1 MSSTWAIV
9 VAGGDGSRLGADRP
23 KAFIGLGGRPLL
35 AHSIDLL
42 EDHPAVD
49 RIVLVVPAEW
59 EEPATLL
66 ADELAAGKVVAAVPG
81 GETRALSVAAGL
93 DVVADD
99 AEAILVHDAAR
110 PFATAEL
117 IDRLLEAL
125 ATHAG
130 AVPAVAVTDT
140 VKRVEGGRVAE
151 TLERSELRAVQTPQA
166 FRAEALRRAYAAP
179 AAALRDATDCASL
192 VEAAGLEVA
201 VVPGEGGNMKITS
214 PEDLAGA
221 EERLR

>member
-9 VAGGDGSRLGADRP
+9 VAGGEGSRLGADRP
-23 KAFIGLGGRPLL
+23 KAFVRLGGRPLL

-49 RIVLVVPAEW
+49 RMVLVVPAEW

-66 ADELAAGKVVAAVPG
+66 ADELVAGKVAAAVPG

-93 DVVADD
+93 DVVAAD

-110 PFATAEL
+110 PFASAEL

-125 ATHAG
+125 ATHPG
-130 AVPAVAVTDT
+130 AVPAVPVTDT
-140 VKRVEGGRVAE
+140 VKRVSDGRVAE
-151 TLERSELRAVQTPQA
+151 TLDRSELRAVQTPQA
-166 FRAEALRRAYAAP
+166 FRADALRRAYAAP
-179 AAALRDATDCASL
+179 AATLRDATDCASL

-201 VVPGEGGNMKITS
+201 IVPGEAGNLKITS
-214 PEDLAGA
+214 PEDLARA

>member
-9 VAGGDGSRLGADRP
+9 VAGGDGSRLAADRP
-23 KAFIGLGGRPLL
+23 KAFVGLGGRPLL
-35 AHSIDLL
+35 AHSIELL

-117 IDRLLEAL
+117 IDRLLASL

-140 VKRVEGGRVAE
+140 IKRVMGGRVAE
-151 TLERSELRAVQTPQA
+151 TLDRSELRAVQTPQA
-166 FRAEALRRAYAAP
+166 FRADALRGAYAAP
-179 AAALRDATDCASL
+179 AATLRDATDCASL
-192 VEAAGLEVA
+192 VEGAGLDVA

-214 PEDLAGA
+214 PEDLARA

>member
-9 VAGGDGSRLGADRP
+9 VAGGDGARLGADRP

-93 DVVADD
+93 AVVADD

-110 PFATAEL
+110 PFASAEL

-125 ATHAG
+125 ANHAG

-140 VKRVEGGRVAE
+140 VKRVTGGRVAE
-151 TLERSELRAVQTPQA
+151 TLDRSELRAVQTPQA

-179 AAALRDATDCASL
+179 SAALRDATDCASL
-192 VEAAGLEVA
+192 VEATGLEVA

-214 PEDLAGA
+214 PEDLTRA